1 MTQTAIPR
9 VVQRNMIRG
18 PMGPHLFGYAEAKW
32 PRYYQDFMSGLGV
45 GKNSG
50 FQAVIPQAQLI

>member
-1 MTQTAIPR
+1 
-9 VVQRNMIRG
+9 
-18 PMGPHLFGYAEAKW
+18 MGPHLFGYAEAKW